1 MVAATVPSA
10 LSELITSTSL
20 FVQTLSS
27 KREQSVDRACAE
39 AGKRLCYMNIASDEV
54 IRSLFFNK
62 HNQNLITV
70 SVYSGDNYTSLRCRT
85 TPLECA
91 YPGPVSAL
99 NAHI

>member
-1 MVAATVPSA
+1 
-10 LSELITSTSL
+10 
-20 FVQTLSS
+20 
-27 KREQSVDRACAE
+27 
-39 AGKRLCYMNIASDEV
+39 MNVASDEV

-91 YPGPVSAL
+91 ASRPTWKLLG
-99 NAHI
+99 HTC

>member
-1 MVAATVPSA
+1 
-10 LSELITSTSL
+10 
-20 FVQTLSS
+20 
-27 KREQSVDRACAE
+27 
-39 AGKRLCYMNIASDEV
+39 MNVASDEV

-91 YPGPVSAL
+91 DSLDLLELHGHTRDVV
-99 NAHI
+99 ID

>member
-1 MVAATVPSA
+1 
-10 LSELITSTSL
+10 
-20 FVQTLSS
+20 
-27 KREQSVDRACAE
+27 
-39 AGKRLCYMNIASDEV
+39 MNVASDEV

-91 YPGPVSAL
+91 ESQPT
-99 NAHI
+99 

>member
-1 MVAATVPSA
+1 
-10 LSELITSTSL
+10 
-20 FVQTLSS
+20 
-27 KREQSVDRACAE
+27 
-39 AGKRLCYMNIASDEV
+39 MNIASDEV

-91 YPGPVSAL
+91 NPSRTLPQSTCLARRWLRPLRIPYAL
-99 NAHI
+99 CQRQIASR